1 MLWIVF
7 VIMVDDMGDYVIY
20 VNYLWED
27 MYALKCF
34 IFGYYIMIRRQVINS
49 FVPY

>member
-7 VIMVDDMGDYVIY
+7 VIMVDDMGNYVIY

-27 MYALKCF
+27 MYALN
-34 IFGYYIMIRRQVINS
+34 VS
-49 FVPY
+49 FLNII